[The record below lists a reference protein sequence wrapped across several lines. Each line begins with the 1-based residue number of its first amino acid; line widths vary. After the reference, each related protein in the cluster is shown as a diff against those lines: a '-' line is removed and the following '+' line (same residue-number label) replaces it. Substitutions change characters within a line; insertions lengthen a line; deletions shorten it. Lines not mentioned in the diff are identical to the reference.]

1 LRLLVEES
9 VDELGLSGL
18 RMPSGAGH
26 DAQSM
31 AKLGPVGMI
40 FIPSVGGIS
49 HSPRELSRDGDV
61 VAGVNALL
69 HTILKADAR
78 L

>member
-1 LRLLVEES
+1 
-9 VDELGLSGL
+9 
-18 RMPSGAGH
+18 
-26 DAQSM
+26 
-31 AKLGPVGMI
+31 MI